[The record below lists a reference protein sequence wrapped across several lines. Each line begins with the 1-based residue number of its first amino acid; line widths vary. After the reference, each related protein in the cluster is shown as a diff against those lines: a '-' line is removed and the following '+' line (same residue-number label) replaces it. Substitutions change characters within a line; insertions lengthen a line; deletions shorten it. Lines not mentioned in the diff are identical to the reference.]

1 MRKERILVVGS
12 GGREHTLAWKLA
24 QSPRVSHVY
33 VAPGNGGTEQG
44 SAAKSAAQ
52 APISNVEV
60 AATDIEGLL
69 SFVQEEAVDLTVVGP
84 EAPLVAGLV
93 DAFTAA
99 GQRVF
104 GPTAA
109 AARLEG
115 SKAFAKQFMLEQNIP
130 TAKGEIFADYEAA
143 RRYLRTVGAPIVVKA
158 SGLAAG
164 KGVTVCAS
172 PDEAEAALRRTMV
185 ERVFGS
191 AGDEVVIEE
200 CLVGQEASLL
210 CFTDGR
216 TVVPMVS
223 AQDHKAVYDGDRG
236 PNTGGMGCYAPAPL
250 MPPALIQ
257 EVVDTILQP
266 AVDGMRQRG
275 TPYVGVLYAGLMLT
289 PAGPRLLEFNCRFGD
304 PEAQVIL
311 PLLETDLLDV
321 LEACV
326 EGRLDAVEI
335 RWREAFA
342 ACVILASGGYP
353 GHYEKGKPISGL
365 EAAAA
370 HPDVLIFHAGTRRD
384 GHRLLTNGGRVLG
397 VTATAHTLPGAL
409 YKAYQALEQIS
420 FDGCQYRRDIGRRF
434 GIHEILQERRTSE
447 VPRSSPSISYKDA
460 GVDIDAGNRAVD
472 LMRDAVLSTYTPA
485 VLRGIDSFGGLF
497 EAGALKEASAPV
509 LVISTDGVGTKTQ
522 IAVAMNR
529 YDTIGHD
536 LVNHCVND
544 ILVQGAR
551 PLFFVDYIAS
561 ARLEPEAVA
570 AVVRSCAEACRAAG
584 CALIGGETAEMPGVY
599 APGAFDLVGT
609 IVGWVEKQA
618 IVDGSRVCPG
628 DLCLGLPS
636 SGLHTNGYSLARRVF
651 AGTPWE
657 TELPE
662 LDHPLGETLLTPHR
676 SYLPAVE
683 KLWAAGVD
691 IKAMVHIT
699 GGGFFD
705 NLPRVLPP
713 EVGVRLDHAAW
724 EVPPIFRLIQRL
736 GNMDEREMYRV
747 FNMGMGL
754 VLILAPEQVDT
765 AIRTLDGEPTVIG
778 EVVTWDK
785 TGERVQLF

>member
-1 MRKERILVVGS
+1 MGKESILVVGS

-24 QSPRVSHVY
+24 QSPRVNHVY
-33 VAPGNGGTEQG
+33 VAPGNGGTEQAFNASTG
-44 SAAKSAAQ
+44 T
-52 APISNVEV
+52 PISNIDIATTDVER
-60 AATDIEGLL
+60 LL
-69 SFVQEEAVDLTVVGP
+69 GFTQEKGVNLTVVGP

-93 DAFTAA
+93 DAFMAA
-99 GQRVF
+99 GQRAF

-109 AARLEG
+109 AAQLEG
-115 SKAFAKQFMLEQNIP
+115 SKAFAKRFMLEHGIP
-130 TAKGEIFADYEAA
+130 TAGGEIFADYQAG
-143 RRYLRTVGAPIVVKA
+143 RRYLRKVGAPIVVKA

-164 KGVTVCAS
+164 KGVSVCQS
-172 PDEAEAALRRTMV
+172 LDEAEAALRRTMV
-185 ERVFGS
+185 ERVFGA

-200 CLVGQEASLL
+200 RLVGQEASLL

-223 AQDHKAVYDGDRG
+223 VQDHKAVYDGDRG

-250 MPPALIQ
+250 MTPALVQ
-257 EVVDTILQP
+257 EVVDTIVQP

-321 LEACV
+321 LEACL
-326 EGRLDAVEI
+326 EGRLEAVEI
-335 RWREAFA
+335 RWCEAFA

-353 GHYEKGKPISGL
+353 GKYEKGKPISGL

-370 HPDVLIFHAGTRRD
+370 HSDVLIFHAGTRRD
-384 GHRLLTNGGRVLG
+384 GNSFLTDGGRVLG
-397 VTATAHTLPGAL
+397 VTAIAATLPGAL
-409 YKAYQALEQIS
+409 YKAYQAAGQIS
-420 FDGCQYRRDIGRRF
+420 FEGCHYRRDIGRQF
-434 GIHEILQERRTSE
+434 GIHEILQERR
-447 VPRSSPSISYKDA
+447 PSTVSYKDA

-472 LMRDAVLSTYTPA
+472 LMREAVVSTYTPA
-485 VLRGIDSFGGLF
+485 VLQGIGSFGGLF
-497 EAGALKEASAPV
+497 DARALKGASAPV
-509 LVISTDGVGTKTQ
+509 LVVSTDGVGTKTQ
-522 IAVAMNR
+522 IAAAMNR

-536 LVNHCVND
+536 VVNHCIND

-561 ARLEPEAVA
+561 ACLEPEVIA
-570 AVVRSCAEACRAAG
+570 AVVQSCAEACRAAG

-609 IVGWVEKQA
+609 IVGWVEKGA
-618 IVDGSRVCPG
+618 VVDGRRVRPG

-651 AGTPWE
+651 AATPWE
-657 TELPE
+657 AEFPE
-662 LDHPLGETLLTPHR
+662 LDRPLGETLLTPHR

-691 IKAMVHIT
+691 IKAMAHIT

-705 NLPRVLPP
+705 NLPRVLPSG
-713 EVGVRLDHAAW
+713 VSVRLDRAAW
-724 EVPPIFRLIQRL
+724 EVPPIFRLIQRM
-736 GNMDEREMYRV
+736 GRVDEREMYRV
-747 FNMGMGL
+747 FNMGVGL

-765 AIRTLDGEPTVIG
+765 AIRALDGEPVVIG
-778 EVVTWDK
+778 EVVAWDGV
-785 TGERVQLF
+785 GERVQL